1 MESRGRLALI
11 ACGVAVV
18 ASAAG
23 CASKYEKVE
32 DSFAQPINCSTARA
46 DIQDLQAEKVDKAT
60 EAAMG
65 LKFALPT
72 TIVLGAITGT
82 AGAQSDV
89 GSGEYNRKIE
99 ERIGNIKSTCNL
111 Q

>member
-1 MESRGRLALI
+1 MDPKARFVLI
-11 ACGVAVV
+11 ACGLVVAVT
-18 ASAAG
+18 ASG
-23 CASKYEKVE
+23 CASKYAKVE
-32 DSFAQPINCSTARA
+32 ESFEQPINCKTARA

-72 TIVLGAITGT
+72 TIIVGAITGT
-82 AGAQSDV
+82 AGAQQDV
-89 GSGEYNRKIE
+89 GTGEYNRKIDQ
-99 ERIGNIKSTCNL
+99 RIANIKSTCNL

>member
-1 MESRGRLALI
+1 MTPSPRLGLI
-11 ACGVAVV
+11 VCGVVV
-18 ASAAG
+18 AVSASA
-23 CASKYEKVE
+23 CASKYQKVE

-46 DIQDLQAEKVDKAT
+46 DIQDLLAEKVDKAT

-72 TIVLGAITGT
+72 TIVVGAITGT

-89 GSGEYNRKIE
+89 GTGEYNRKID
-99 ERIGNIKSTCNL
+99 ERIANIKATCNL

>member
-1 MESRGRLALI
+1 MRQGARLTVI
-11 ACGVAVV
+11 ACGVAAVFLG
-18 ASAAG
+18 AG
-23 CASKYEKVE
+23 CAQKYQKVE

-46 DIQDLQAEKVDKAT
+46 DIQDLQNEKVGKAT

-72 TIVLGAITGT
+72 TIVVGAITGT
-82 AGAQSDV
+82 AGAQYDV
-89 GSGEYNRKIE
+89 GTGDYNRKIDQQ
-99 ERIGNIKSTCNL
+99 IANIKETCKL